1 MKDQLDAVARALHD
15 WPEGSRNAYTPHS
28 LAGMVTALR
37 QRLERAEGAR
47 DRLRVA
53 LKDIIEGRDGMLHV
67 CDDPEDGC
75 ADLWNEFI
83 EAGRAALADKGATD
97 AE

>member
-37 QRLERAEGAR
+37 QRLERAEGA
-47 DRLRVA
+47 LREIA
-53 LKDIIEGRDGMLHV
+53 EGHPPSSHFPRCHLDGERAM
-67 CDDPEDGC
+67 EI
-75 ADLWNEFI
+75 A
-83 EAGRAALADKGATD
+83 RAALEAALNT
-97 AE
+97 